1 MFKKLLAVA
10 MAMYA
15 AAAFAALD
23 VNKASQA
30 ELESIKG
37 VGPAIAGKMLE
48 ERKKGAFKDW
58 PDLVARVQGVGEA
71 NAARFSAAGL
81 TVNGAA
87 FKGAAASA
95 ASAADAKPDTQA
107 PGKAAKK

>member
-10 MAMYA
+10 MALFV
-15 AAAFAALD
+15 AAAFAAVD

-30 ELESIKG
+30 ELETIKG

-48 ERKKGAFKDW
+48 ERKKSTFKDW
-58 PDLVARVQGVGEA
+58 PDLVARVKGVGES
-71 NAARFSAAGL
+71 NAAKFSGAGL

-87 FKGAAASA
+87 FKGAAAP
-95 ASAADAKPDTQA
+95 ASSAKPDTKA
-107 PGKAAKK
+107 PAKAAKK